1 MLTVAGDVR
10 VAGENA
16 EFFHRDTMPSGVHS
30 YVAGLL
36 FTALAILVL
45 VLVLVLALAAAIELD
60 AARRLAVAVALDE
73 ERQGAGPD
81 FR

>member
-45 VLVLVLALAAAIELD
+45 VLALAAAIELD

>member
-45 VLVLVLALAAAIELD
+45 VLVLALAAAIELD